1 MVRVV
6 LSLCLLVLISSSP
19 LHEHLSFTHPDKAV
33 SRNILRLPIEIQ
45 TSNLKL
51 RGGQA
56 DQEEAYARYE
66 KNIKDL
72 EAAVDGFDRRIAE
85 DFPPEDTIGMSPRGM
100 PMGSVPNP
108 SRCVV
113 YDEPKSVESL
123 EPENW
128 QPNEQSL
135 EEAMKAVDWMESV
148 AKEMSP
154 EGMEKMLNAR
164 GYKLEDLRPKINS
177 LGTRMGNLTAH
188 EQVRV
193 SLLEQVDQ
201 IRTTYALLRHEMSQV
216 SPVDELKKE
225 IDEVFELFRGTFIL
239 CTKYRCLSGSRNWN
253 QSLCPAAP

>member
-1 MVRVV
+1 MALRIVV
-6 LSLCLLVLISSSP
+6 LSLFLLKIVVLISSSP
-19 LHEHLSFTHPDKAV
+19 LRLIHEHMGFAHCVKVMSPIL
-33 SRNILRLPIEIQ
+33 LRLPIE
-45 TSNLKL
+45 TPNLNL

-56 DQEEAYARYE
+56 DQEAYARYE

-85 DFPPEDTIGMSPRGM
+85 DFPPEDTIGMSTRGF

-108 SRCVV
+108 SKCVV

-135 EEAMKAVDWMESV
+135 EEAMKAVDWMESA

-154 EGMEKMLNAR
+154 EGMERMLNAR
-164 GYKLEDLRPKINS
+164 GYRLEDLRPKMNS
-177 LGTRMGNLTAH
+177 LGTKMGNLTAH
-188 EQVRV
+188 EEVRV
-193 SLLEQVDQ
+193 SLLEQVHQ

-225 IDEVFELFRGTFIL
+225 IEEVCIT
-239 CTKYRCLSGSRNWN
+239 
-253 QSLCPAAP
+253 